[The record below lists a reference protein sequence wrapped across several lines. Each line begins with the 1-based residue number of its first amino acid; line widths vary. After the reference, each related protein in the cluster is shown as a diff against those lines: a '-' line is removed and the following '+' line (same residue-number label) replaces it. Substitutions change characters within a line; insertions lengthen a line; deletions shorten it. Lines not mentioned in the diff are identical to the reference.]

1 MQPPEA
7 MAAPSTSDTSV
18 TLRNSSEAAAIA
30 ARDAAAALS
39 AAAVAAGGGGGHG
52 SGSASAAQAA
62 EMCDDAGAPGM
73 DVSPNGQ
80 DNRAWPPLDAP
91 SPKRFKPLGDGAPSD
106 DAGGNQAASGAPAPF
121 GQAGGEGGAGAGAG
135 GGGGDVPPGGG
146 EVGGD
151 EDGDEGPAVLLL
163 GENEVFDP
171 RP

>member
-1 MQPPEA
+1 
-7 MAAPSTSDTSV
+7 
-18 TLRNSSEAAAIA
+18 
-30 ARDAAAALS
+30 
-39 AAAVAAGGGGGHG
+39 
-52 SGSASAAQAA
+52 
-62 EMCDDAGAPGM
+62 MCDDAGAPGM
-73 DVSPNGQ
+73 DVSPDGQ

-106 DAGGNQAASGAPAPF
+106 DAGGNQAASGAPVPF

-135 GGGGDVPPGGG
+135 GG
-146 EVGGD
+146 GGD

>member
-73 DVSPNGQ
+73 DVSPDGQ

-91 SPKRFKPLGDGAPSD
+91 SPKRFKLLGDGAPSD
-106 DAGGNQAASGAPAPF
+106 DADAGGNQAASGAPAPF

-135 GGGGDVPPGGG
+135 GGGGD
-146 EVGGD
+146 